1 VRLPFRLARRYVFQ
15 PRSRKLV
22 HVISGISMFVIA
34 AVTMAMIAILSAFNG
49 IEDLVQDLF
58 GTLDAD
64 LAAVAISGEVL
75 PNELGEKIGSHP
87 GVAHYSAVIESEAVI
102 RGGGTTHICSVLGVD
117 SNYGEV
123 TGINGAIVEGVWGKS
138 FANEAC
144 ICLGYGIRSEM
155 GFRSDSIDPPL
166 MSLGAPIRGKKLR
179 RHKESDFRTVPALA
193 CGTFSI
199 NADLDTRY
207 VLAPLEL
214 TRELFDRPNEV
225 SRFEIR
231 VAEGWSAEALAT
243 DEEFLNIL
251 GDNVFLRTRAEKHKF
266 ITQTNRAEK
275 WATFVILSFILIVAA
290 FNILASLTMLLIDKR
305 QDLEVFKALGM
316 KSRDLERTFSIQGLA
331 INILGGVFGAILGI
345 AIVLGQNQFGWLA
358 LEGSVVP
365 YYPVRLSAVDIF
377 GTLAVVVGIGG
388 LGSAAMVRFLIRR
401 LTTL

>member
-1 VRLPFRLARRYVFQ
+1 MRLPFRLARRYVFQ

-34 AVTMAMIAILSAFNG
+34 SVTMAMIAILSAFNG

-64 LAAVAISGEVL
+64 LAAVPILGEVL
-75 PNELGEKIGSHP
+75 PNELGEKIGNHP
-87 GVAHYSAVIESEAVI
+87 GVANYSAVIESEAVI
-102 RGGGTTHICSVLGVD
+102 RGGGKTHICSVLGVD

-123 TGINGAIVEGVWGKS
+123 TRINGAVVEGVWGKS

-155 GFRSDSIDPPL
+155 GIRSDSIEPPL

-179 RHKESDFRTVPALA
+179 RHKERDFRTIPALA

-214 TRELFDRPNEV
+214 TRELFDRNLEV

-231 VAEGWSAEALAT
+231 FAEGWSAEALA
-243 DEEFLNIL
+243 DDDEFLNIL
-251 GDNVFLRTRAEKHKF
+251 GDNVFLRTRADKHRF
-266 ITQTNRAEK
+266 ITQTNRTEK

-290 FNILASLTMLLIDKR
+290 FNILASLTMLLIDKK

-316 KSRDLERTFSIQGLA
+316 KSRDLERTFSIQGLV
-331 INILGGVFGAILGI
+331 INILGGVLGTVI
-345 AIVLGQNQFGWLA
+345 GIVLVLGQDQFGWLT

-365 YYPVRLSAVDIF
+365 YYPVRLSAMDIF

-388 LGSAAMVRFLIRR
+388 LGSAVMVRFLIRR